1 MAVVTM
7 RERVLAILPVI
18 ALAAL
23 AAGSYY
29 LLQLNLPVADDAP
42 VKPKTHTPDSFATN
56 FTVTMLDPT
65 GSTQYRLN
73 AATMLHFEDD
83 STSDVT
89 LPAIRAFSP
98 GQPDVTSFSK
108 RGTMNGDQSII
119 DLYDQ
124 ARLLRD
130 PGTGDPAMEADSQHF
145 RFFVNDDVI
154 QTEKPVKLQRGLSVL
169 YADGMTYYNA
179 TRRMFLKGK
188 VHGQIAASE
197 PAAAAAPSK

>member
-1 MAVVTM
+1 MASVTL

-29 LLQLNLPVADDAP
+29 LLQLSLPVSDDAP
-42 VKPKTHTPDSFATN
+42 VKPKAHTPDSFANN
-56 FTVTMLDPT
+56 FTVSMLSVT
-65 GSTQYRLN
+65 GITQYRLN
-73 AATMLHFEDD
+73 AATMTHFEDD
-83 STSDVT
+83 SSSTVT

-98 GQPDVTSFSK
+98 GQPDVTSYSK

-130 PGTGDPAMEADSQHF
+130 AGTGDPAMEADSEHF
-145 RFFVNDDVI
+145 KIYVNDDVI
-154 QTEKPVKLQRGLSVL
+154 ETEKPVKLTRGLSVM
-169 YADGMTYYNA
+169 YGDGMVYNNA
-179 TRRMFLKGK
+179 TRRMLLMGK

-197 PAAAAAPSK
+197 PAATVPPK